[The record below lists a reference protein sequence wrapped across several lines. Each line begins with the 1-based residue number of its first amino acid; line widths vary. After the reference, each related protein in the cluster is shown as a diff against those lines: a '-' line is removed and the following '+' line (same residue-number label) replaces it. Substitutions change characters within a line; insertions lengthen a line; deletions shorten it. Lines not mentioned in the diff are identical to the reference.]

1 MMGRCMAMHGNVH
14 IFRFVV
20 ISWCIKTR
28 WQCTGSGVHRWFSPL
43 SGSSP
48 HGSLWGTR
56 SGIAMNG
63 TNLVCL
69 ESQLWCLKV
78 QSQEIRSGLG
88 SQVPTKTKWN
98 GSGMVSKTPK
108 KILQM
113 TQMTGTR
120 VSFVGSW
127 NTTRETNNSNETND
141 SNECFILVL
150 LVKIQTTSMD
160 ISRRSP
166 GMGLYHNLQRG
177 WPREGRGRRGQVGFK
192 VGLCGSHKDGA
203 YGVGKCWK

>member
-14 IFRFVV
+14 ISSFVV

-150 LVKIQTTSMD
+150 WSRFKQHPWTSPAGHLGRACTTTCNVAGPEGSGS
-160 ISRRSP
+160 SRP
-166 GMGLYHNLQRG
+166 GRL
-177 WPREGRGRRGQVGFK
+177 
-192 VGLCGSHKDGA
+192 
-203 YGVGKCWK
+203 